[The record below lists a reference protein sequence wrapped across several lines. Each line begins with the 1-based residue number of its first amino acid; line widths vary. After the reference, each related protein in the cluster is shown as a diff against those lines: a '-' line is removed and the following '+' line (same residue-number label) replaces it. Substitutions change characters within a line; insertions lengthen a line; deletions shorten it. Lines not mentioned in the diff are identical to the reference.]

1 MFKKVVYGLGL
12 PVGKPSVM
20 IPITAEASTEE
31 ELTKNGFS
39 YEAMKD
45 SLYAEYME
53 KSVMCRKRPTGTGFE
68 YGRIVGKDMIVSIYL
83 DSFLLYD
90 DLVDIFGEDTL
101 EHRDNLLDLIVPE
114 QYVHEWYE
122 VSLAYEKNALEW
134 LKSDC
139 CNHEPSTRSFDEW
152 YDDTIADDF
161 DGFFDYLKN
170 HCYKVG
176 IKDPAAEKLVEAFYK
191 IAPFYKPLNIVY
203 VVKGGEHNV

>member
-1 MFKKVVYGLGL
+1 MFRKVIYGLGL

-39 YEAMKD
+39 YESMKD
-45 SLYAEYME
+45 SLYADYME
-53 KSVMCRKRPTGTGFE
+53 KSVMCRKRSAGTGFE

-176 IKDPAAEKLVEAFYK
+176 IKDPAAEKLVEAFYN
-191 IAPFYKPLNIVY
+191 ITPFYKPLNIVY
-203 VVKGGEHNV
+203 AVKGGEHNV